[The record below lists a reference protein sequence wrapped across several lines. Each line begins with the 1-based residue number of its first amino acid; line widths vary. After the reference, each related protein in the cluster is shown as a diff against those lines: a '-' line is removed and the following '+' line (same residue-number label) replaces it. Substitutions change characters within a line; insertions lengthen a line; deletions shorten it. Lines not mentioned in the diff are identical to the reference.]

1 MPQTTDR
8 LSKLQQMLQ
17 KEPNDSFLLYAI
29 AMEHKKALNLPEA
42 LAFFDRVIGK
52 DPDYPV
58 AYHQK
63 GLVLEQSGDLEA
75 ARQAYRAGIDV
86 ASKVGNHHAREEM
99 EAALMMIE

>member
-8 LSKLQQMLQ
+8 LTKLQQMLER
-17 KEPNDSFLLYAI
+17 EPNDSFLLYAL

-42 LAFFDRVIGK
+42 LQFFDRVIQK

-63 GLVLEQSGDLEA
+63 GIVLEQTGDLDG
-75 ARQAYRAGIDV
+75 ARQAYRAGIAV
-86 ASKVGNHHAREEM
+86 ATKIGNHHAREEM
-99 EAALMMIE
+99 EAALVMIE